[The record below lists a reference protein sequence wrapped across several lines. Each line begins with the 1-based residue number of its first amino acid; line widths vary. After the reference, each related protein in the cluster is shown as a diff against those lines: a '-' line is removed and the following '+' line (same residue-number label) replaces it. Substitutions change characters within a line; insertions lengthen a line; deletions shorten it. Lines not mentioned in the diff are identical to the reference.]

1 MLERRHK
8 EADPGC
14 DHWRPLHVPVIH
26 AGSAG
31 AITSACSGSRF
42 PYNPVKVPVLSHA
55 TVLQMPTL
63 FRDMAYLLELDGKI
77 LIEE

>member
-1 MLERRHK
+1 
-8 EADPGC
+8 
-14 DHWRPLHVPVIH
+14 
-26 AGSAG
+26 
-31 AITSACSGSRF
+31 
-42 PYNPVKVPVLSHA
+42 VKVPVLSHA